1 MPNVAAYQA
10 PLLPAGSMEAIDLIA
25 DQVRTCESMSVELLC
40 CPEGV
45 LGGLADYAPSP
56 HDIAFDARTGEL
68 ERALAPL
75 ASPSVTVI
83 VGFTEI
89 DDGRLYNAAAVAR
102 GGRVLGVARKINP
115 AINRSV
121 YSPGRETSVF
131 RVGALT
137 FGVLICRDSTYP
149 ELAARLVKGGAT
161 ILFVPT
167 NNGFPPTKDGADVVE
182 HARRTDVARA
192 RERSASVVRADVTGR
207 VDGLESYGSSAV
219 VDHRGVV
226 VSTVEPFRVALLVA
240 EVDAPARSAD
250 PPIRTSPDT
259 LA

>member
-1 MPNVAAYQA
+1 VPNVAAYQV

-25 DQVRTCESMSVELLC
+25 DQVKACESVGVELLC

-45 LGGLADYAPSP
+45 LGGLADYAPRP
-56 HDIAFDARTGEL
+56 HDIALDARTGEL

-102 GGRVLGVARKINP
+102 AGRVLGVARKINP

-121 YSPGRETSVF
+121 YSPGRDAPVF
-131 RVGALT
+131 RVGGLT

-149 ELAARLVKGGAT
+149 ELAERLVRGGAT
-161 ILFVPT
+161 VLFVPT
-167 NNGFPPTKDGADVVE
+167 NNGLPPKKSGADVVE
-182 HARRTDVARA
+182 HARRTDLARA
-192 RERSASVVRADVTGR
+192 RERSVPVVRADVTGR
-207 VDGLESYGSSAV
+207 VDGLESYGTSAV
-219 VDHRGVV
+219 VDHRGVLV
-226 VSTVEPFRVALLVA
+226 TTAEPFRVELLVA
-240 EVDAPARSAD
+240 EIDAPARSVD
-250 PPIRTSPDT
+250 PPSCTSPGT